1 MKLGKREANRFFAKP
16 EPGVA
21 GILIYGPDPMRIAL
35 KREQLVRAQIGP
47 QGEEEMRFSRMMG
60 ADLRSDKAMLGDAMG
75 ARGFFPGPRA
85 VLLEDAT
92 DTVAPMVKAAL
103 EDWREGDALL
113 IVTAG
118 QLTPRGALRKLFEPA
133 KNAYAAPI
141 YADPPDRDELEEMI
155 RTAGLPALS
164 RPVMEDLTT
173 LSRDLDP
180 GDFAQTLE
188 KLALYTLGQVEVTP
202 DDLAAIMPQSTE
214 AELDEVIAAV
224 ARQDARAV
232 APLMSR
238 MLAQGVNPT
247 TLIIMVSRHFRQ
259 MHAVAS
265 MGGGEEAMM
274 RLRPPVMGPRKRQ
287 MSEQLRL
294 WSVPMLEAAIK
305 TLMDTD
311 LALRS
316 PRPVPDMALIERALV
331 RIAMQSK
338 RR

>member
-1 MKLGKREANRFFAKP
+1 MKLAKREANLFFAKP
-16 EPGVA
+16 DPAIA

-47 QGEEEMRFSRMMG
+47 LGEEEMRFTRMTG
-60 ADLRSDKAMLGDAMG
+60 AELRSDKAMLGDAMG

-92 DTVAPMVKAAL
+92 ETAAPMVKAAL
-103 EDWREGDALL
+103 EDWRPGDALL

-118 QLTPRGALRKLFEPA
+118 QLTPRGALRKMFEPA
-133 KNAYAAPI
+133 KHAYAAPI
-141 YADPPDRDELEEMI
+141 YADPPDRDELEAAI
-155 RTAGLPALS
+155 KAAGLPMLDRA
-164 RPVMEDLTT
+164 VMDDITT
-173 LSRDLDP
+173 LSRELDP

-188 KLALYTLGQVEVTP
+188 KLALYTMGADQVGP
-202 DDLAAIMPQSTE
+202 DDLAAITPRSTE
-214 AELDEVIAAV
+214 ADTDDVIAAV
-224 ARQDARAV
+224 AGQQSRV
-232 APLMSR
+232 IAPLMAR
-238 MLAQGVNPT
+238 MIAQGVNAT
-247 TLIIMVSRHFRQ
+247 TLVIMVSRHFRQ

-265 MGGGEEAMM
+265 MGGGDDAMM

-287 MSEQLRL
+287 MSDQLRL
-294 WSVPMLEAAIK
+294 WTVPMLEAAIR
-305 TLMDTD
+305 TLTDTD

-331 RIAMQSK
+331 RIAMQK